1 VLKEVTGVWLHYR
14 ICNLKSPSFQG
25 SAQDAGWGFIGIDKG
40 LLHAVGHSSDLF
52 SGEKK
57 ICTEHKNIYNIC
69 TIKIR
74 MERIVSTMILDA
86 GCSLC

>member
-52 SGEKK
+52 SGKK
-57 ICTEHKNIYNIC
+57 NNMHRTQEYIRYMYN
-69 TIKIR
+69 
-74 MERIVSTMILDA
+74 
-86 GCSLC
+86 